1 MTEASGAGPNRYGVR
16 VEEGPSGWQALI
28 VDPEGRTVSERASS
42 DEAEARLYAS
52 TVKQH
57 IGWLSEEQFRRY
69 YRLPEPGA

>member
-1 MTEASGAGPNRYGVR
+1 VTDLAGAEPNRYRVR
-16 VEEGPSGWQALI
+16 VEDAPSGWRALI
-28 VDPEGRTVSERASS
+28 VDPGGRSVSDRACS

-52 TVKQH
+52 TVDQH

>member
-1 MTEASGAGPNRYGVR
+1 VTEPSGASPNRYAVR
-16 VEEGPSGWQALI
+16 LEDGPSGWRAQI
-28 VDPEGRTVSERASS
+28 VDPGGRPVSERACS

-52 TVKQH
+52 TVQQH